1 MKMKQN
7 SKSEDKKLK
16 ILMYTLDTVGIKSI
30 ADDIANAFKKMGFD
44 VVVSDKID
52 YDHYDIIHVHMDY
65 SQFHPWG
72 LGLIPVLIKSKL
84 HKKKT
89 VVTIGTILRKKD
101 TYARNK
107 FLANIKNIVLSI
119 SNPLIAFFSDKV
131 TVMVGDMRETLIED
145 FHINDKK
152 IAVIPHGV
160 Y

>member
-1 MKMKQN
+1 MKQN
-7 SKSEDKKLK
+7 LYPQDKKLR
-16 ILMYTLDTVGIKSI
+16 ILMYTRDTVGIKSI
-30 ADDIANAFKKMGFD
+30 ADDIANAFKEMGFD
-44 VVVSDKID
+44 VIVSDKLD
-52 YDHYDIIHVHMDY
+52 YDNYDIVHIHMDY

-72 LGLIPVLIKSKL
+72 LGLIPLLIKL
-84 HKKKT
+84 RLDKKKT

-107 FLANIKNIVLSI
+107 FLAYMKNIVLSI
-119 SNPLIAFFSDKV
+119 SNPLIALFSDKV